1 MSLAFLGTCHGALFS
16 LFFAMPIDIGG
27 LGFDPKRIGY
37 ILGAY
42 RAITALFMATCFPR
56 TVHYIGERRVFV
68 LAMSSFLV
76 LWALFPLIN
85 ICARWYGIGIIV
97 WTGIAF
103 MLIPIICMDMAYS
116 PSSLPSHTIS

>member
-1 MSLAFLGTCHGALFS
+1 
-16 LFFAMPIDIGG
+16 MPIDIGG

-37 ILGAY
+37 ILGSY
-42 RAITALFMATCFPR
+42 RAIAALFMATCFPM
-56 TVHYIGERRVFV
+56 TVHHIGERRVFV

-85 ICARWYGIGIIV
+85 ICARWYGIGITV
-97 WTGIAF
+97 WTGIVF

-116 PSSLPSHTIS
+116 PSSSISRCVMS